1 MQDVQ
6 NIWMVLE
13 KAIMHRHY
21 EVVMENGCY
30 ECDENGNATHN
41 KVPSKLERTV
51 DIVSKT
57 ENIVAKVSDT
67 FNAATSSELVKV
79 IIENKKALAQLN
91 REIISLQVQGAE
103 RRADLQQK
111 YEVHKSTLE
120 GINHNINSAFEEL
133 KKYDVNTMSET
144 QAKLYEGLV
153 KGILQLRA
161 GSMKILQDIF
171 G

>member
-1 MQDVQ
+1 M
-6 NIWMVLE
+6 
-13 KAIMHRHY
+13 
-21 EVVMENGCY
+21 
-30 ECDENGNATHN
+30 
-41 KVPSKLERTV
+41 
-51 DIVSKT
+51 
-57 ENIVAKVSDT
+57 
-67 FNAATSSELVKV
+67 
-79 IIENKKALAQLN
+79 
-91 REIISLQVQGAE
+91 
-103 RRADLQQK
+103 QQK

-161 GSMKILQDIF
+161 GSMKMLQDIF